1 MIALKALKQ
10 VVLMPSKYMS
20 EKEFS
25 CLMKPKTKTQN
36 ALTGV
41 DSLMRETLEELI
53 HLQSKKLTAKVQ
65 KHPSC

>member
-1 MIALKALKQ
+1 
-10 VVLMPSKYMS
+10 
-20 EKEFS
+20 
-25 CLMKPKTKTQN
+25 MKPKTKKQN

-65 KHPSC
+65 EHPSC